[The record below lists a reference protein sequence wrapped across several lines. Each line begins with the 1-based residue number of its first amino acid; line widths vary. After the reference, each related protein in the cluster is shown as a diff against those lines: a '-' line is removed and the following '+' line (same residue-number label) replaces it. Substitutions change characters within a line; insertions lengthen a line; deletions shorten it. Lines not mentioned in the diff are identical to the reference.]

1 MFLSALIKKPSIC
14 SFDSKEKFA
23 TNLEL
28 ALERNQIRIS
38 QQCKAPPER
47 QRWMCQPP
55 DFSYKVY
62 SSSRKPVGNYQEL
75 KKKEK
80 KKTFFEEL
88 HKIRSGL
95 IIPVTEE
102 AKQTKIATRF
112 PYTGSNEA
120 KLMSVKMGKF
130 TSNIYEDPKP
140 YDYRQYEQ
148 GIPDFVTS
156 YARDPLNL
164 KFKSQCLSKIYGL
177 PPLKDEKKKFS
188 SKENFITHKPQ
199 ELKWDS
205 KLFLPKEPWPTKAC
219 SFTVGQCERSM
230 PKDISPSLYVK
241 PEPLG
246 FLLPTGI
253 AQTVQELKY
262 E

>member
-1 MFLSALIKKPSIC
+1 MFPSALIKKPSIC

-62 SSSRKPVGNYQEL
+62 LSSHKPVGNYQEL

-88 HKIRSGL
+88 HKIKSGL

-102 AKQTKIATRF
+102 VKQTKIATRF

-130 TSNIYEDPKP
+130 TSNKYEDPKP

-156 YARDPLNL
+156 YTRDPLNL

-219 SFTVGQCERSM
+219 SFTEV
-230 PKDISPSLYVK
+230 
-241 PEPLG
+241 
-246 FLLPTGI
+246 
-253 AQTVQELKY
+253 
-262 E
+262 